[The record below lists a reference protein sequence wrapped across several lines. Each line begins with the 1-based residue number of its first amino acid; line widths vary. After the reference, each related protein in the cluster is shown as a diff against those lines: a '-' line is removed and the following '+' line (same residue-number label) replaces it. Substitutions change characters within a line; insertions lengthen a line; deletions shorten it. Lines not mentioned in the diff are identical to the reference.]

1 MPTKHMLFL
10 KVSQSTEKPWLSLE
24 TEKERERERE
34 RERETEQKVF
44 LEDHSN

>member
-34 RERETEQKVF
+34 RETEQKVF